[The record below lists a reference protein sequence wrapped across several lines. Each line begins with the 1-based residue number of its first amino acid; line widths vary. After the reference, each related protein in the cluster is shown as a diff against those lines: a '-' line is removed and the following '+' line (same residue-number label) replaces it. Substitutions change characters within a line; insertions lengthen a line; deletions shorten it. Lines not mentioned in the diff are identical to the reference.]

1 MKDRFCGHKGRHN
14 IRGNPA
20 TREKPDTSTVEVTVG
35 TDIYNVEKP
44 MSEYR
49 DASGRFDI
57 DKANADYEKLLTK
70 VPEEYKMSIETAY
83 KTTEFEE
90 NTEISSA
97 FRYDTK
103 RDRVVYNPRYDNFDD
118 YSYPQAVTHE
128 LSHRIDALDYHSEKN
143 AKFSKAI
150 DDAYPVAMRNAG
162 RLSEYSFGE
171 DGDGF
176 FSDIIS
182 SISNGE
188 IFTSASHTPEYW
200 RKSGAKEREIFAN
213 LFSMGVF
220 DQKKHIEMIQELFPD
235 IYESFIEIRKEVQ

>member
-1 MKDRFCGHKGRHN
+1 MIKEGQHK
-14 IRGNPA
+14 
-20 TREKPDTSTVEVTVG
+20 
-35 TDIYNVEKP
+35 
-44 MSEYR
+44 

-57 DKANADYEKLLTK
+57 DKANADYEKLLTN

-97 FRYDTK
+97 FRYDIK
-103 RDRVVYNPRYDNFDD
+103 RDRIVYNPEHRNFDN

-150 DDAYPVAMRNAG
+150 DDAYSVAMRNAE
-162 RLSEYSFGE
+162 RLSKYSIDK

-188 IFTSASHTPEYW
+188 IFTSASHTSGYW
-200 RKSGAKEREIFAN
+200 KKSGTKEREIFAN

-235 IYESFIEIRKEVQ
+235 IYESFVEIRKGVQ

>member
-83 KTTEFEE
+83 KTT
-90 NTEISSA
+90 
-97 FRYDTK
+97 DLK
-103 RDRVVYNPRYDNFDD
+103 R
-118 YSYPQAVTHE
+118 T
-128 LSHRIDALDYHSEKN
+128 
-143 AKFSKAI
+143 
-150 DDAYPVAMRNAG
+150 
-162 RLSEYSFGE
+162 
-171 DGDGF
+171 
-176 FSDIIS
+176 
-182 SISNGE
+182 
-188 IFTSASHTPEYW
+188 
-200 RKSGAKEREIFAN
+200 RKSAPLSG
-213 LFSMGVF
+213 
-220 DQKKHIEMIQELFPD
+220 MIP
-235 IYESFIEIRKEVQ
+235 SATG

>member
-57 DKANADYEKLLTK
+57 DKANADYENLLTK

-128 LSHRIDALDYHSEKN
+128 LSRRIDALDYHSEKN

-150 DDAYPVAMRNAG
+150 DDAYQVVMKNAG
-162 RLSEYSFGE
+162 RLREYSFNE

-176 FSDIIS
+176 VSDIIS
-182 SISNGE
+182 ALSNGE
-188 IFTSASHTPEYW
+188 IRTSASHSVNYW
-200 RKSGAKEREIFAN
+200 MKRGTKEKEIFAN

-220 DQKKHIEMIQELFPD
+220 DQKKHIDLINELFPEV
-235 IYESFIEIRKEVQ
+235 YEAYDEIRKDV